1 MSDFIHLPTLLTSI
15 VTSLFVSFFS
25 VNLALRKYKSEKW
38 WDFKASCYLS
48 IIEALN
54 NMVIY
59 CDLWLDEELEEKDV
73 CEDTLRKYEEEFKN
87 AGLLLKKQVGS
98 GKLLLSDDI
107 YKILYSLAQKVY
119 QAEGMQCKTRG
130 IGSIRTDAD
139 ECLSKLTPFIKDDLK
154 VRNSLID
161 K

>member
-15 VTSLFVSFFS
+15 LTSLFVSFFS
-25 VNLALRKYKSEKW
+25 VNLALRRYKSEKW

-59 CDLWLDEELEEKDV
+59 CDLWIDEALDGKDV
-73 CEDTLRKYEEEFKN
+73 CEDTLRKYEEEFKS

-107 YKILYSLAQKVY
+107 YKILYSLAHKVS
-119 QAEGMQCKTRG
+119 QAEDMQCKTRG
-130 IGSIRTDAD
+130 IGSIRNDAD